1 MQPANLFAIAA
12 PTSAPGQAQSAGV
25 GAGLGAAGAMGGLF
39 GPVEGQEGA
48 DASGFAEA
56 LMAALMAGQPQN
68 PPVNVAAAP
77 QGDASAEEAKPASG
91 VCASFGGMPVVAPV
105 LDPEAPAA
113 DAVTA
118 QVLPLDLEIPDAGP
132 TAVVAA
138 PALEADEVAPPS
150 IGADRKSDVELP
162 QAAAALKDA
171 VRVTGRD
178 VTSPAAPVAAATIPA
193 PLQVALLE
201 AGPLTTETPAPAPTD
216 AEAPPPVAV
225 QQAIVSAEAQKPAA
239 PMRQESSKH
248 AARDRADSAL
258 GAPAVDNAPV
268 ADLALATRAG
278 AGAKDISAVEAFAAT
293 DDAGEDAVTVADTA
307 EPAASPLPAPTARAP
322 EAAPAF
328 AEGAKVNGQTVAHL
342 SAQIAKAAE
351 NGRSTRFDVQ
361 LEPYG
366 LGKVDVRVE
375 INKAGD
381 IIADLR
387 FDNPMAAADLK
398 HRSGELAAALENAGF
413 DPAKTQLSFSS
424 SGQQNFA
431 GQFGQDLWNQQ
442 QGQSRQGFSGRAFT
456 DLADLA
462 DSPAAPSAHLG
473 RTGGVDV
480 RI

>member
-1 MQPANLFAIAA
+1 
-12 PTSAPGQAQSAGV
+12 
-25 GAGLGAAGAMGGLF
+25 
-39 GPVEGQEGA
+39 
-48 DASGFAEA
+48 
-56 LMAALMAGQPQN
+56 
-68 PPVNVAAAP
+68 
-77 QGDASAEEAKPASG
+77 
-91 VCASFGGMPVVAPV
+91 
-105 LDPEAPAA
+105 
-113 DAVTA
+113 
-118 QVLPLDLEIPDAGP
+118 
-132 TAVVAA
+132 
-138 PALEADEVAPPS
+138 
-150 IGADRKSDVELP
+150 
-162 QAAAALKDA
+162 
-171 VRVTGRD
+171 VTGRD